1 MGNYDR
7 KNFAG
12 WYLLSANI
20 LLLNKIPIRK
30 ILGKCSDIA
39 NQLFRI

>member
-1 MGNYDR
+1 MIE
-7 KNFAG
+7 KILLLV

-20 LLLNKIPIRK
+20 LLLNKIPIRE
-30 ILGKCSDIA
+30 ILEKCSDIA

>member
-1 MGNYDR
+1 MIE
-7 KNFAG
+7 KI
-12 WYLLSANI
+12 LLDGI
-20 LLLNKIPIRK
+20 LLLNKIPIRE